1 MEFDGQYRAEMAE
14 LVRKLEEVT
23 ASEARLRTIIEN
35 IPTFVWCGLPDGSTE
50 FFSQRWSEFTGLPA
64 ENTLGWG
71 WQAAIHPDDLSRVI
85 EELKMLEAS
94 ARPGEI
100 EARLRR
106 SDGVFRWFVFRMEPL
121 LDEHGKL
128 TRWYSSSLDIEDQ
141 KQAEERLQRSER
153 NLAEG
158 QRLTKTGSWVLDLPT
173 GNTDWSVETCRI
185 FGFPD
190 PPPSPHYQEFLE
202 RVRPEDRDAVN
213 RGLEESFETEEP
225 RPLKY
230 VFVLPDGTAKNIETI
245 SQPIRDAAGKL
256 MLMGTVMDVTE
267 RVENEESLRASEIL
281 ARGQFNALARALEVL
296 AKESDPERLLE
307 HFLRTVAD
315 ELGAHGGSVW
325 RRVKGTDRVEFEFSL
340 EEGQFLTKADAGIAT
355 IVPTSAIDDVW
366 PWPEVF
372 RHGKPYVLDDI
383 REGPLFPGREHVLA
397 LGVVTILIVPMLIGG
412 EVEGVIG
419 IRFRTKR
426 TFSAGEID
434 LAQALANQAMLA
446 IQVTRLSTLNR
457 ETAVI
462 AERNRMAR
470 DIHDTVA
477 QTLTGIVV
485 QLEAAEESSARG
497 NDASPNM
504 GRALELARMGLR
516 EARQSVCALRPPS
529 AENLLTA
536 ALPAMIARMTSGT
549 GVASSFSAKGNP
561 RRLPADLEEHLLRI
575 GQEALTNS
583 LRHAKAT
590 RFDVRVEFT
599 AEQVEVELS
608 DDGCGFCIQEKH
620 EGFGLVGMRE
630 RVDFLRGRLI
640 IESSPEAGTRILISV
655 PTTAD

>member
-1 MEFDGQYRAEMAE
+1 MEFDGQYQAEMAE
-14 LVRKLEEVT
+14 LVRKLEAVT
-23 ASEARLRTIIEN
+23 ASEARLRTMIEN

-50 FFSQRWSEFTGLPA
+50 FISQRWSEYTGLPA
-64 ENTLGWG
+64 ESTLGWG
-71 WQAAIHPDDLSRVI
+71 WQAAIHPDDLLRVI
-85 EELKMLEAS
+85 EELKMLEVS

-106 SDGVFRWFVFRMEPL
+106 SDGVFRWFVCRLEPL

-128 TRWYSSSLDIEDQ
+128 TRWYSSCLDIEDQ
-141 KQAEERLQRSER
+141 KQAEDRLQRSER

-213 RGLEESFETEEP
+213 RGLEESFEKEEP
-225 RPLKY
+225 RPLQY
-230 VFVLPDGTAKNIETI
+230 VFVLPDGTEKNIETI
-245 SQPIRDAAGKL
+245 SQPIRDATGKL

-267 RVENEESLRASEIL
+267 RVENEKSLRASEIL

-296 AKESDPERLLE
+296 ARESDPERLLE

-325 RRVKGTDRVEFEFSL
+325 RRVEGTDRVEFEFSL
-340 EEGQFLTKADAGIAT
+340 EEGQFLTKADVGMTT
-355 IVPTSAIDDVW
+355 IVPTMAIDDVW

-372 RHGKPYVLDDI
+372 QDGKPHVLDDI
-383 REGPLFPGREHVLA
+383 REGPHFPWRDHVLA

-446 IQVTRLSTLNR
+446 IQVTRLSALNR

-497 NDASPNM
+497 NDASPNL
-504 GRALELARMGLR
+504 GRARELARMGLR
-516 EARQSVCALRPPS
+516 EARASVRALRPH
-529 AENLLTA
+529 AENPLA
-536 ALPAMIARMTSGT
+536 VALPALISRMTSGT
-549 GVASSFSAKGNP
+549 GVSGSFSVKGNP
-561 RRLPADLEEHLLRI
+561 RRLPADFEEHLLRI

-590 RFDVRVEFT
+590 RFDVRVEFN
-599 AEQVEVELS
+599 ANRVELELS
-608 DDGCGFCIQEKH
+608 DDGCGFCMQERH

-630 RVDFLRGRLI
+630 RIGFLRGRLNL
-640 IESSPEAGTRILISV
+640 ESAPGAGTRILISV

>member
-1 MEFDGQYRAEMAE
+1 MELDRQFRAEIAE
-14 LVRKLEEVT
+14 LVQKLEAAT

-35 IPTFVWCGLPDGSTE
+35 VPTFVWCGMPDGSTE
-50 FFSQRWSEFTGLPA
+50 FFSQRWREYTGLPT

-85 EELKMLEAS
+85 EELKMLEAA
-94 ARPGEI
+94 ARSGEI

-106 SDGVFRWFVFRMEPL
+106 SDGVFRWFVFRLEPL

-158 QRLTKTGSWVLDLPT
+158 QRLTKTGSWVLDFTT

-202 RVRPEDRDAVN
+202 RVRPEDRDGVN
-213 RGLEESFETEEP
+213 RGLEESFEMEQP

-245 SQPIRDAAGKL
+245 SQPIRDATGKL

-267 RVENEESLRASEIL
+267 REANEESLRASEIV

-296 AKESDPERLLE
+296 ARESDPERLLE

-325 RRVKGTDRVEFEFSL
+325 RRVKGTDRVECEFSL
-340 EEGQFLTKADAGIAT
+340 EDGQFLTKADSRIAAL
-355 IVPTSAIDDVW
+355 VPTLAIGDVW
-366 PWPEVF
+366 PLPEVF
-372 RHGKPYVLDDI
+372 RDGKPGVLDDI
-383 REGPLFPGREHVLA
+383 REGPLFPWRDHVLA
-397 LGVVTILIVPMLIGG
+397 LGIVTILIVPMRIGG
-412 EVEGVIG
+412 EVEGVIE
-419 IRFRTKR
+419 IRFGTKR
-426 TFSAGEID
+426 SFGAGEID

-446 IQVTRLSTLNR
+446 MQVTRLSTLNR

-470 DIHDTVA
+470 DVHDTVA

-497 NDASPNM
+497 NDSSPNL
-504 GRALELARMGLR
+504 GRARELARMGLR
-516 EARQSVCALRPPS
+516 EAREAVSALRPH
-529 AENLLTA
+529 AENSLVV
-536 ALPAMIARMTSGT
+536 ALPALISRMTSGT
-549 GVASSFSAKGNP
+549 GVAGSFSAKGNP
-561 RRLPADLEEHLLRI
+561 RRLPANSEEHLLRI

-583 LRHAKAT
+583 LRHAKAK

-599 AEQVEVELS
+599 ADRVDLELS
-608 DDGCGFCIQEKH
+608 DDGCGFRTEKKH
-620 EGFGLVGMRE
+620 EGFGLIGMRE
-630 RVDFLRGRLI
+630 RIDFLRGRLD
-640 IESSPEAGTRILISV
+640 IESSPGAGTRILISV
-655 PTTAD
+655 PTMPD